1 MMLKKWDDLPLE
13 MRKDEILSYYKIL
26 KKKQVSLFL
35 KRIFDIIMSLILI
48 IILFPLLIILA
59 ILIKRDSKGEIIYKS
74 TRITQYNKEFQIY
87 KFRTMVKD
95 ADKIGSQVTVGN
107 DNRITKIGKTLRKYR
122 LDEIPQLFNILKGDM
137 SFVGT
142 RPESPYYVKHY
153 TNEMYATLLLKA
165 GVTSETS
172 IEYKD
177 EANLL
182 RDETDTDKI
191 YIEKILPEKMKY
203 NLKSVREFSLAKDI
217 KTMIKTVIAVSK

>member
-1 MMLKKWDDLPLE
+1 MLKKWDDLPLE

-59 ILIKRDSKGEIIYKS
+59 ILIKKDSKGEIIYKS

-203 NLKSVREFSLAKDI
+203 NLKSVRDFSLAKDI

>member
-1 MMLKKWDDLPLE
+1 MMLEKWDDLPLE

-203 NLKSVREFSLAKDI
+203 NLKSVRDFSLAKDI

>member
-1 MMLKKWDDLPLE
+1 MLKKWDDLPLE

-26 KKKQVSLFL
+26 KNKQVSLFL

>member
-1 MMLKKWDDLPLE
+1 MLKKWDDLPLE

-26 KKKQVSLFL
+26 KNKQVSLFL

-48 IILFPLLIILA
+48 IMLFPLLIILA

>member
-203 NLKSVREFSLAKDI
+203 NLKSVRDFSLAKDI

>member
-1 MMLKKWDDLPLE
+1 MLEKWDDLPLE

-59 ILIKRDSKGEIIYKS
+59 ILIKRDSKGEIVYKS

-203 NLKSVREFSLAKDI
+203 NLKSVRDFSLAKDI

>member
-1 MMLKKWDDLPLE
+1 MKKWDDLPLE

-59 ILIKRDSKGEIIYKS
+59 ILIKKDSKGEIIYKS

-203 NLKSVREFSLAKDI
+203 NLKSVRDFSLAKDI

>member
-1 MMLKKWDDLPLE
+1 MKKWDDLPLE

-59 ILIKRDSKGEIIYKS
+59 ILIKKDSKGEIIYKS

>member
-1 MMLKKWDDLPLE
+1 MLKKWDDLPLE

-59 ILIKRDSKGEIIYKS
+59 ILIKKDSKGEIIYKS

-172 IEYKD
+172 IEYRD

-203 NLKSVREFSLAKDI
+203 NLKSVRDFSLAKDI
-217 KTMIKTVIAVSK
+217 KTMIKTVIVVSK

>member
-1 MMLKKWDDLPLE
+1 MLKKWDDLPLE

-59 ILIKRDSKGEIIYKS
+59 ILIKKDSKGEIIYKS

-95 ADKIGSQVTVGN
+95 ADKIGSQVTVVN

-203 NLKSVREFSLAKDI
+203 NLKSVRDFSLAKDI

>member
-1 MMLKKWDDLPLE
+1 MLKKWDDLPLE

-59 ILIKRDSKGEIIYKS
+59 ILIKKDSKGEIIYKS

-172 IEYKD
+172 IEYQD

-203 NLKSVREFSLAKDI
+203 NLKSVRDFSLAKDI

>member
-26 KKKQVSLFL
+26 KNKQVSLFL

-59 ILIKRDSKGEIIYKS
+59 ILIKKDSKGEIIYKS

-203 NLKSVREFSLAKDI
+203 NLKSVRDFSLAKDI

>member
-1 MMLKKWDDLPLE
+1 MLKKWDDLPLE

-59 ILIKRDSKGEIIYKS
+59 ILIKKDSKGEIIYKS

-122 LDEIPQLFNILKGDM
+122 LDEIPQLLIF
-137 SFVGT
+137 
-142 RPESPYYVKHY
+142 
-153 TNEMYATLLLKA
+153 
-165 GVTSETS
+165 
-172 IEYKD
+172 
-177 EANLL
+177 
-182 RDETDTDKI
+182 
-191 YIEKILPEKMKY
+191 
-203 NLKSVREFSLAKDI
+203 
-217 KTMIKTVIAVSK
+217 

>member
-1 MMLKKWDDLPLE
+1 MKKWDDLPLE

-59 ILIKRDSKGEIIYKS
+59 ILIKRDSKGEIVYKS

-203 NLKSVREFSLAKDI
+203 NLKSVRDFSLAKDI

>member
-1 MMLKKWDDLPLE
+1 MLKKWDDLPLE

-26 KKKQVSLFL
+26 KNKQVSLFL

-203 NLKSVREFSLAKDI
+203 NLKSVRDFSLAKDI

>member
-1 MMLKKWDDLPLE
+1 MMLRKWEDLPVK
-13 MRKDEILSYYKIL
+13 MQNDEVLPYYKIL
-26 KKKQVSLFL
+26 KNRKISLVL
-35 KRIFDIIMSLILI
+35 KRIFDIILSLVLI
-48 IILFPLLIILA
+48 IILSPLLIILA
-59 ILIKRDSKGEIIYKS
+59 ILIKKDSEGEIIYKS
-74 TRITQYNKEFQIY
+74 TRITQYNKEFKIY
-87 KFRTMVKD
+87 KFRTMVKN

-107 DNRITKIGKTLRKYR
+107 DNRITKIGETLRKYR

-177 EANLL
+177 EAKLL
-182 RDETDTDKI
+182 KDGENTDEI

-203 NLKSVREFSLAKDI
+203 NLESVKEFSLSKDI
-217 KTMIKTVIAVSK
+217 KTMIRTLIAVSK

>member
-1 MMLKKWDDLPLE
+1 

>member
-1 MMLKKWDDLPLE
+1 MLKKWDDLPLE

-26 KKKQVSLFL
+26 KKKQVSLVL

-48 IILFPLLIILA
+48 IILLPLLIILA
-59 ILIKRDSKGEIIYKS
+59 ILIKKDSKGEIIYKS

-203 NLKSVREFSLAKDI
+203 NLKSVRDFSLAKDI

>member
-1 MMLKKWDDLPLE
+1 MLKKWDDLPLE

-26 KKKQVSLFL
+26 KNKQVSLFL

-59 ILIKRDSKGEIIYKS
+59 ILIKKDSKGEIIYKS

-182 RDETDTDKI
+182 RDEIDTDKI

-203 NLKSVREFSLAKDI
+203 NLKSVRDFSLAKDI

>member
-59 ILIKRDSKGEIIYKS
+59 ILIKKDSKGEIIYKS

>member
-1 MMLKKWDDLPLE
+1 MLKKWDDLPLE

-59 ILIKRDSKGEIIYKS
+59 ILIKKDSKGEIIYKS

-165 GVTSETS
+165 GVTSEIS

-203 NLKSVREFSLAKDI
+203 NLKSVRDFSLAKDI

>member
-1 MMLKKWDDLPLE
+1 MKKWDDLPLE

>member
-1 MMLKKWDDLPLE
+1 MLKKWDDLPLE

-59 ILIKRDSKGEIIYKS
+59 ILIKKDSKGEIIYKS

-203 NLKSVREFSLAKDI
+203 NLKSARDFSLAKDI

>member
-1 MMLKKWDDLPLE
+1 MLKKWDDLPLE

-26 KKKQVSLFL
+26 KNKQVSLFL

-59 ILIKRDSKGEIIYKS
+59 ILIKKDSKGEIIYKS

-203 NLKSVREFSLAKDI
+203 NLKSVRDFSLAKDI

>member
-1 MMLKKWDDLPLE
+1 MLKKWDDLPLE

-26 KKKQVSLFL
+26 KNKQVSLFL

-59 ILIKRDSKGEIIYKS
+59 ILIKKDSKGEIIYKS

>member
-1 MMLKKWDDLPLE
+1 
-13 MRKDEILSYYKIL
+13 MRKDEILPYYKIL
-26 KKKQVSLFL
+26 RNKQISLFL

-48 IILFPLLIILA
+48 IVMSPLLMVLA

-142 RPESPYYVKHY
+142 RPESQYYVKHY

-177 EANLL
+177 EADLL

-217 KTMIKTVIAVSK
+217 KTMIKTVVVVSK

>member
-1 MMLKKWDDLPLE
+1 MLKKWDDLPLE

>member
-1 MMLKKWDDLPLE
+1 MLKKWDDLPLE

-35 KRIFDIIMSLILI
+35 KRIFDIIISLILI

-59 ILIKRDSKGEIIYKS
+59 ILIKKDSKGEIIYKS

-203 NLKSVREFSLAKDI
+203 NLKSVRDFSLAKDI

>member
-1 MMLKKWDDLPLE
+1 MLKKWDDLPLE
-13 MRKDEILSYYKIL
+13 MQKDEILSYYKIL
-26 KKKQVSLFL
+26 KNKQVSLFL
-35 KRIFDIIMSLILI
+35 KRVFDIIMSLILI

-95 ADKIGSQVTVGN
+95 ADKIGSQVTLGN
-107 DNRITKIGKTLRKYR
+107 DNRITKIGKILRKYR
-122 LDEIPQLFNILKGDM
+122 FDEIPQLFNILKGDM

-165 GVTSETS
+165 GVTSEAS

-182 RDETDTDKI
+182 RDEKNTDQI
-191 YIEKILPEKMKY
+191 YIEQILPEKMKY
-203 NLKSVREFSLAKDI
+203 NLTSISKFSIIKDVN
-217 KTMIKTVIAVSK
+217 TMIRTVIAVFK

>member
-1 MMLKKWDDLPLE
+1 MLKKRDDLPLE

-26 KKKQVSLFL
+26 KNKQVSLFL

-48 IILFPLLIILA
+48 IVLFPLLIILA

-107 DNRITKIGKTLRKYR
+107 DNRITKVGKTLRKYR
-122 LDEIPQLFNILKGDM
+122 LDEIPQLFNILRGDM

-203 NLKSVREFSLAKDI
+203 NLKSVRDFSLAKDI

>member
-1 MMLKKWDDLPLE
+1 MKKWDDLPLE

-142 RPESPYYVKHY
+142 RPGSPYYVKHY

-203 NLKSVREFSLAKDI
+203 NLKSVRDFSLAKDI

>member
-26 KKKQVSLFL
+26 KNKQVSLFL

-203 NLKSVREFSLAKDI
+203 NLKSVRDFSLAKDI

>member
-1 MMLKKWDDLPLE
+1 MLKKWDDLPLE

-26 KKKQVSLFL
+26 KNKQVSLFL

-142 RPESPYYVKHY
+142 RPESPYYGKHY

-203 NLKSVREFSLAKDI
+203 NLKSVRDFSLAKDI

>member
-1 MMLKKWDDLPLE
+1 MLKKWDDLPLE

-203 NLKSVREFSLAKDI
+203 NLKSVRDFSLAKDI

>member
-26 KKKQVSLFL
+26 KNKQVSLFL

-182 RDETDTDKI
+182 RNETDTDKI

-203 NLKSVREFSLAKDI
+203 NLKSVRDFSLAKDI

>member
-13 MRKDEILSYYKIL
+13 MRKDEILSYYIIL

-48 IILFPLLIILA
+48 IILFQLLIILA
-59 ILIKRDSKGEIIYKS
+59 ILIKKDSKGEIIYKS

-203 NLKSVREFSLAKDI
+203 NLKSVRDFSLAKDI

>member
-1 MMLKKWDDLPLE
+1 
-13 MRKDEILSYYKIL
+13 
-26 KKKQVSLFL
+26 
-35 KRIFDIIMSLILI
+35 
-48 IILFPLLIILA
+48 
-59 ILIKRDSKGEIIYKS
+59 
-74 TRITQYNKEFQIY
+74 
-87 KFRTMVKD
+87 
-95 ADKIGSQVTVGN
+95 
-107 DNRITKIGKTLRKYR
+107 
-122 LDEIPQLFNILKGDM
+122 M

-203 NLKSVREFSLAKDI
+203 NLKSVRDFSLAKDI

>member
-26 KKKQVSLFL
+26 KNKQVSLFL

>member
-1 MMLKKWDDLPLE
+1 MLKKWDDLPLE

-74 TRITQYNKEFQIY
+74 TRITQYNKEFKIY

-203 NLKSVREFSLAKDI
+203 NLKSVRDFSLAKDI